1 MDNGHP
7 KGNTENPYFTA
18 GVGNFSPEVNDEPEN
33 SLDEKEWQ
41 KALEISTPVGMPPL
55 EKPQDTT
62 EAIISGP
69 QTEQTEQ
76 PSQTES
82 PEPALPTSLSE
93 SGLGQIVPSDI
104 IPKNQQTPDSA
115 HQSKYNPVNIKTTG
129 DKLEKSTIPEI
140 DNVINELNQTG
151 DLTNFYDEI
160 RGTDEKPG
168 MFDANIGNS
177 FNRKL
182 GQDQSSGQQGRVA

>member
-7 KGNTENPYFTA
+7 KGNTENPYFTV
-18 GVGNFSPEVNDEPEN
+18 GVGDFSPEVNDEPEN

-41 KALEISTPVGMPPL
+41 KALEISTPVGMPPI
-55 EKPQDTT
+55 EKPDEPK
-62 EAIISGP
+62 EAIISKP
-69 QTEQTEQ
+69 QTDPIEKTE
-76 PSQTES
+76 PSTPS
-82 PEPALPTSLSE
+82 SLSE
-93 SGLGQIVPSDI
+93 SELGQI
-104 IPKNQQTPDSA
+104 IPFDSISKNRETPGKIY
-115 HQSKYNPVNIKTTG
+115 QSKYNPINIKTTG

-140 DNVINELNQTG
+140 DNVINELDQTG
-151 DLTNFYDEI
+151 NLTNFYDEI

-182 GQDQSSGQQGRVA
+182 GQDQLWDNQRGAA